1 MALIIRGDDNGVAVG
16 IQHHLVGGEDALA
29 GAREA
34 QHVLGRLRLIGF
46 SDGFAQVG
54 GTEGLGIAQP
64 QVLEAGALFR
74 AGAVQQVA
82 QRQAFG
88 VGGRKVILGL
98 ELPLGKVGLKP
109 EIGQGRH
116 GQSSGLQKSFR
127 VSAGRRDQPSGAVRP
142 PGLADALADPAH
154 VGKVPQSQQQGQGFT
169 INRLQRTVA
178 CEQRLD

>member
-16 IQHHLVGGEDALA
+16 IQHHLVGSEDALA

-64 QVLEAGALFR
+64 KVIEAGALFR
-74 AGAVQQVA
+74 AGAVQQVT

-98 ELPLGKVGLKP
+98 NSHLEKWVSSRKSGKVGTGNPQVCRSLSAWVQAAA
-109 EIGQGRH
+109 ISRRAR
-116 GQSSGLQKSFR
+116 SG
-127 VSAGRRDQPSGAVRP
+127 P
-142 PGLADALADPAH
+142 PGSPMRSLIQP
-154 VGKVPQSQQQGQGFT
+154 T
-169 INRLQRTVA
+169 
-178 CEQRLD
+178 